1 MTDKLTKIKAFILRR
16 PSLLVLSIWLIYAFY
31 LTFIASNQF
40 ESESKLIIKA
50 SDGGSAFDPSSLLPG
65 LSVGTPSDES
75 DVIIAFIESADMAN
89 YLDETLG
96 VRKHYSSTDYDFF
109 SRLPANASREEFQ
122 EFYRNHI
129 EVYKDDL
136 SSIISLQVRAFSP
149 EFAQLINKTV
159 ISQAEKFVNK
169 INNDLAVS
177 KLEFA
182 KKEHQKI
189 EEKLRQAK
197 TDLLSFQ
204 SEYEVLD
211 PTMQGAAL
219 QQLTFSL
226 EATLAQKQTE
236 LNALSTIMSPKAP
249 EIMAVQRQ
257 IKAIQNQIAEQ
268 KNKVVKGKQLES
280 QLSTTELMARFSN
293 IKIELELALQA
304 YSTSLM
310 SLENIRVE
318 TYEQFQHLVTVDNAT
333 LPDKSQ
339 YPDIL
344 YNLVLFGLILFMI
357 YGVTRIVIATIR
369 EL

>member
-1 MTDKLTKIKAFILRR
+1 M
-16 PSLLVLSIWLIYAFY
+16 
-31 LTFIASNQF
+31 IASEQF

-50 SDGGSAFDPSSLLPG
+50 SDGGSAFDPSSFLPG
-65 LSVGTPSDES
+65 LSVGASSDES
-75 DVIIAFIESADMAN
+75 DVVIAFIESADMAN
-89 YLDETLG
+89 YLNEALNL
-96 VRKHYSSTDYDFF
+96 REHYSSSQYDLF
-109 SRLPANASREEFQ
+109 SRLSQDAAKEDFLK
-122 EFYRNHI
+122 FYLNHV

-136 SSIISLQVRAFSP
+136 SRIISLKARAFEP
-149 EFAQLINKTV
+149 EFAQKINKT
-159 ISQAEKFVNK
+159 IIEEAEQFVNK
-169 INNDLAVS
+169 INNNLAVN
-177 KLEFA
+177 KLRFA
-182 KKEHQKI
+182 QEEHAKI
-189 EEKLRQAK
+189 EEKLRKAK
-197 TDLLSFQ
+197 ADLLAFQ
-204 SEYEVLD
+204 SKYEVLD

-236 LNALSTIMSPKAP
+236 LTALSTIMSPKAP
-249 EIMAVQRQ
+249 ELMTVKRQ
-257 IKAIQNQIAEQ
+257 INAIQKQIAAQ
-268 KNKVVKGKQLES
+268 KSKVVNGEQVERK
-280 QLSTTELMARFSN
+280 LSTTELMAQFTN

-357 YGVTRIVIATIR
+357 YGVIRIVLATIR